1 MKILLA
7 TTNRYKVQEIKEII
21 PDVDF
26 CSISDFTD
34 HWDVEETG
42 ATFEENSFLKAKTA
56 AHHFG
61 IVSIADDS
69 GLEIPIL
76 GNFPGV
82 QSARFLEGHSFED
95 KMKAVLE
102 RMSPFS
108 KPEQRIAKFRTVA
121 TYYDPLTGQWFYA
134 EGVVEGI
141 IADQIAGAN
150 GFGYDPIFI
159 PKGFEQ
165 TFGELSDFVKNNFS
179 HRSRAFQT
187 LFERIKSEVE
197 P

>member
-26 CSISDFTD
+26 YCISDFTD

-42 ATFEENSFLKAKTA
+42 ATFEDNSFLKAKTA
-56 AHHFG
+56 AHYFG
-61 IVSIADDS
+61 IISLADDS

-76 GNFPGV
+76 DNFPGV
-82 QSARFLEGHSFED
+82 QSARFLEGYSFED

-102 RMSPFS
+102 KMAPFS
-108 KPEQRIAKFRTVA
+108 KPEQRIARFRTVA
-121 TYYDPLTGQWFYA
+121 TYYDPLTAQSFSS

-141 IADQIAGAN
+141 IADRIAGDN

-165 TFGELSDFVKNNFS
+165 TFGELSDIVKNSFS

-187 LFERIKSEVE
+187 LFDRIKAEVL